1 MVQVRCPECGYLQS
15 LSEERFLSISE
26 DFLNCPHCN
35 ARVPKQWGPCNSEHV
50 PEEARHKMSAF
61 ASRILNGGLIAKEVA
76 HALESLV
83 RRYGPLESSYKA
95 LGVGYTKLGDFRKA
109 EEFLKKASEQDSSDV
124 EIEKHILETYIGMER
139 YDDAKATGFRLIESG
154 DAGSDDVAR
163 TAFALFNLEETD
175 AANDLLRAYPIIDTD
190 SAAAK
195 QLRRQLT
202 RVAGANFSAKLREKV
217 NLSRF
222 FGDSGKDG
230 LRVLT
235 ERARSLFS
243 PGAENSSE
251 LVIAERDDAGYGA
264 AYPEVA
270 SGNGSQPNMA
280 PRIEYWIYSPQS
292 EIPKWE
298 DVKRSFG
305 KALYSYPDKAR
316 AFKLLEGLIASND
329 LSVKYILR
337 SEAEELFDYPDEL
350 IGQNSRNFTPEDIE
364 VLQESQMIVRMELT
378 PSASWGPASLR
389 IMVSFVEG
397 LRDLTRGLVQDAIS
411 HTLWGLESW
420 QEFIRKPSQ
429 DVLADHLHLDVL
441 DEDGTLWMHTHGML
455 KFGLPELELE
465 DVPSKFKKQGQ
476 ELLVMAAAELIAG
489 KGLYRSFHGELSL
502 HYNAISVNY
511 EFKQPDDEEHF
522 PDGVFFLRPFVAGQ
536 DPDAPEA
543 LVKSLSLIESGVADQ
558 SAFHAPRG
566 SLTGKARWTSP
577 TGSMDDARRRILDAH
592 RTARESL
599 EDFRKSF
606 QDLAGHLGHVH
617 AVKVGFPV
625 EDGKYEWMWV
635 SLAEWKNG
643 SISGRLENAPVKRT
657 DLHKG
662 CLIIIRESDIFD
674 WVVSSEGK
682 IVKGAFTEGV
692 KDQPLN

>member
-109 EEFLKKASEQDSSDV
+109 EEFLKKASDQDSSDV

-230 LRVLT
+230 LRMLT
-235 ERARSLFS
+235 ERARNLFS

-251 LVIAERDDAGYGA
+251 LVMAERNDAGYGA

-270 SGNGSQPNMA
+270 SRSGSQPNMA

-329 LSVKYILR
+329 LSIEYILR

-350 IGQNSRNFTPEDIE
+350 IGQNSRNFSPEDIE
-364 VLQESQMIVRMELT
+364 ALQESQMIVRMELT

-465 DVPSKFKKQGQ
+465 DVPSTFKKQGQ

-502 HYNAISVNY
+502 YYNAISVNY

-543 LVKSLSLIESGVADQ
+543 LVESLSLIESGVADQ
-558 SAFHAPRG
+558 STFHAPRE
-566 SLTGKARWTSP
+566 SSTGKARWTSS
-577 TGSMDDARRRILDAH
+577 TGSLDDARRRILDAH
-592 RTARESL
+592 MTARESL

>member
-35 ARVPKQWGPCNSEHV
+35 ARVPKQWGPCNSEHI

-61 ASRILNGGLIAKEVA
+61 SSRILNGGLIAKEVA

-95 LGVGYTKLGDFRKA
+95 LGVGYTKLGDFKKA
-109 EEFLKKASEQDSSDV
+109 EEFLKNAREQDPSDV
-124 EIEKHILETYIGMER
+124 EIEKYKLETYIGLGR
-139 YDDAKATGFRLIESG
+139 YDDARLTGLGLIESG

-163 TAFALFNLEETD
+163 TAFAMFNLEETE
-175 AANDLLRAYPIIDTD
+175 AANDLLGAYPIIDTD
-190 SAAAK
+190 SPAAK
-195 QLRRQLT
+195 QLKRQLT
-202 RVAGANFSAKLREKV
+202 RLAGANFSAKLRERV

-222 FGDSGKDG
+222 FGDSGKEG
-230 LRVLT
+230 LRMLT
-235 ERARSLFS
+235 ERARNLFS
-243 PGAENSSE
+243 PGAENVSE
-251 LVIAERDDAGYGA
+251 SVMVTRDDAGNGA
-264 AYPEVA
+264 TYPEVA
-270 SGNGSQPNMA
+270 SRRGSQPNMG
-280 PRIEYWIYSPQS
+280 PRIEYWIYSPES

-329 LSVKYILR
+329 LSIEYILR
-337 SEAEELFDYPDEL
+337 SEAEELFDYPEEL
-350 IGQNSRNFTPEDIE
+350 IGQNSRNFTTEDIE
-364 VLQESQMIVRMELT
+364 ALHESQMIVRMELT
-378 PSASWGPASLR
+378 PSASWGPGSLR
-389 IMVSFVEG
+389 IMVSFIEG
-397 LRDLTRGLVQDAIS
+397 LRELTSGLVQDAIS
-411 HTLWGLESW
+411 HTLWGRECW
-420 QEFIRKPSQ
+420 QEFLQKPSQ

-465 DVPSKFKKQGQ
+465 DVPSTFKKQGQ
-476 ELLVMAAAELIAG
+476 DLLVLAAAELIAV
-489 KGLYRSFHGELSL
+489 KGLYRSLRGELSVY
-502 HYNAISVNY
+502 HNAISVNY
-511 EFKQPDDEEHF
+511 EFKQPDDEGHF
-522 PDGVFFLRPFVAGQ
+522 PDGVFFMRPFLSGH
-536 DPDAPEA
+536 DPDDPEA
-543 LVKSLSLIESGVADQ
+543 LIKSLSLMESGITDQ
-558 SAFHAPRG
+558 DAIYTPRE
-566 SLTGKARWTSP
+566 SSTGKARWTSS
-577 TGSMDDARRRILDAH
+577 TGGMDDTRRRILEAH

-606 QDLAGHLGHVH
+606 QDLSGHLDHVH

-625 EDGKYEWMWV
+625 EEGKYEWMWV

-643 SISGRLENAPVKRT
+643 SISGRLENVPVKRT
-657 DLHKG
+657 DLQKG

-682 IVKGAFTEGV
+682 ILKGAFTEGV
-692 KDQPLN
+692 RDKPLN